1 MVTEDACIFLC
12 IICAFLAW
20 IIGYHIGK
28 DVGSEKRYENKE
40 EKRLKKLKL
49 IEGIDGVTSVQ
60 LTPIR
65 YVELLTK
72 EEECNELKLAIK
84 RFADETP
91 KGT

>member
-1 MVTEDACIFLC
+1 MVTNDACIFLC
-12 IICAFLAW
+12 AISAVLACL
-20 IIGYHIGK
+20 IGYFVGICIGQDAK
-28 DVGSEKRYENKE
+28 DEK
-40 EKRLKKLKL
+40 KRKKLKL

>member
-1 MVTEDACIFLC
+1 MVTNTVCLALCVVWSAIACM
-12 IICAFLAW
+12 
-20 IIGYHIGK
+20 IGYFVGNSLGQDTK
-28 DVGSEKRYENKE
+28 DEK
-40 EKRLKKLKL
+40 KRKKLKL

-91 KGT
+91 K

>member
-20 IIGYHIGK
+20 FIGYFIGK
-28 DVGSEKRYENKE
+28 CCKYDKCANIKGA
-40 EKRLKKLKL
+40 KLKL

>member
-1 MVTEDACIFLC
+1 MMVTQDVCIFLC
-12 IICAFLAW
+12 IVCSFLTGVICYF
-20 IIGYHIGK
+20 IGK
-28 DVGSEKRYENKE
+28 WDKE
-40 EKRLKKLKL
+40 DKHATIKGTKLKL

>member
-20 IIGYHIGK
+20 FIGYFIGK
-28 DVGSEKRYENKE
+28 WNKE
-40 EKRLKKLKL
+40 DKRADIKGTKLKL

>member
-1 MVTEDACIFLC
+1 MVTQDACIFLC
-12 IICAFLAW
+12 IVCSFLVG
-20 IIGYHIGK
+20 IVCYFIGK
-28 DVGSEKRYENKE
+28 WDKE
-40 EKRLKKLKL
+40 DKHTTIKGTKLKL

>member
-1 MVTEDACIFLC
+1 MMVTQYQVGFLILLLIFSVVFFALGYTQG
-12 IICAFLAW
+12 ICK
-20 IIGYHIGK
+20 GDERK
-28 DVGSEKRYENKE
+28 NEKKHE
-40 EKRLKKLKL
+40 KLKL

>member
-1 MVTEDACIFLC
+1 MMVTQDVCIFLC
-12 IICAFLAW
+12 IVCSFLTGVICYF
-20 IIGYHIGK
+20 IGK
-28 DVGSEKRYENKE
+28 WDKE
-40 EKRLKKLKL
+40 DKHTTIKGTKLKL

>member
-1 MVTEDACIFLC
+1 MMVTQDVCIFLC
-12 IICAFLAW
+12 IVCSFLTGVICYF
-20 IIGYHIGK
+20 IGK
-28 DVGSEKRYENKE
+28 WDKE
-40 EKRLKKLKL
+40 DKHATIKGTKLKL

-60 LTPIR
+60 LAPIR

>member
-1 MVTEDACIFLC
+1 MVTQDVCIFLC
-12 IICAFLAW
+12 IVCSFLT
-20 IIGYHIGK
+20 GVLCYFIGK
-28 DVGSEKRYENKE
+28 WDKE
-40 EKRLKKLKL
+40 DKHTTIKGTKLKL

-72 EEECNELKLAIK
+72 EEECNELNLAIK

>member
-1 MVTEDACIFLC
+1 MVTNDACIFLC
-12 IICAFLAW
+12 VVCF
-20 IIGYHIGK
+20 IGK
-28 DVGSEKRYENKE
+28 WDREDKYTTIKGT
-40 EKRLKKLKL
+40 KLKL

>member
-1 MVTEDACIFLC
+1 MVTQDTCIFLC

-20 IIGYHIGK
+20 FIGYFIGK
-28 DVGSEKRYENKE
+28 WNKE
-40 EKRLKKLKL
+40 DKCANIKGTKLKL

>member
-1 MVTEDACIFLC
+1 MMVAQYQDGFLILLIVSVIFFALGYTQG
-12 IICAFLAW
+12 ICK
-20 IIGYHIGK
+20 GDERKNGK
-28 DVGSEKRYENKE
+28 KHE
-40 EKRLKKLKL
+40 KLKL

>member
-1 MVTEDACIFLC
+1 MLTQDSMVLFLLLFSIITGVSGYALGRADKED
-12 IICAFLAW
+12 
-20 IIGYHIGK
+20 YVEDK
-28 DVGSEKRYENKE
+28 KR
-40 EKRLKKLKL
+40 KKLKL
-49 IEGIDGVTSVQ
+49 IEGIDGVSSVQ

-91 KGT
+91 KRT

>member
-1 MVTEDACIFLC
+1 MMYSVGDCF
-12 IICAFLAW
+12 IIALSCSLLSIWLGYF
-20 IIGYHIGK
+20 IGNSLGQDTK
-28 DVGSEKRYENKE
+28 DEK
-40 EKRLKKLKL
+40 KRKKLKL

>member
-1 MVTEDACIFLC
+1 MMVTQDVCIFLC
-12 IICAFLAW
+12 IVCSFLTGVICYF
-20 IIGYHIGK
+20 IGK
-28 DVGSEKRYENKE
+28 WDKE
-40 EKRLKKLKL
+40 DKYTTIKGTKLKL

>member
-1 MVTEDACIFLC
+1 MVTQDACIFLC
-12 IICAFLAW
+12 IVCSFL
-20 IIGYHIGK
+20 IGVVCYFIGK
-28 DVGSEKRYENKE
+28 WDKE
-40 EKRLKKLKL
+40 DKHTTIKGTKLKL

>member
-1 MVTEDACIFLC
+1 MMVISPDGCILLC
-12 IICAFLAW
+12 LLLTLIAGT
-20 IIGYHIGK
+20 IGYGIGRAYREDDK
-28 DVGSEKRYENKE
+28 QVKK
-40 EKRLKKLKL
+40 LKKLKL

>member
-1 MVTEDACIFLC
+1 MMVTNDACIFLC
-12 IICAFLAW
+12 VVSAFLAVF
-20 IIGYHIGK
+20 IGYFIGK
-28 DVGSEKRYENKE
+28 WDREDKYKTIKGT
-40 EKRLKKLKL
+40 KLKL
-49 IEGIDGVTSVQ
+49 IEGIDGVASVQ

>member
-1 MVTEDACIFLC
+1 MMVTQDVFIFLC
-12 IICAFLAW
+12 IVCSFLTGVICYF
-20 IIGYHIGK
+20 IGK
-28 DVGSEKRYENKE
+28 WDKE
-40 EKRLKKLKL
+40 DKHTTIKGTKLKL

>member
-1 MVTEDACIFLC
+1 MVTQDVCIFLC
-12 IICAFLAW
+12 IVCLFLTGVIC
-20 IIGYHIGK
+20 YSIGK
-28 DVGSEKRYENKE
+28 WDKE
-40 EKRLKKLKL
+40 VKHATIKGTKLKL

>member
-1 MVTEDACIFLC
+1 MMVTQDVCILLC
-12 IICAFLAW
+12 IVCSFLTGVICYF
-20 IIGYHIGK
+20 IGK
-28 DVGSEKRYENKE
+28 WDKE
-40 EKRLKKLKL
+40 DKHATIKGTKLKL

>member
-1 MVTEDACIFLC
+1 MDKPDLVILLVILC
-12 IICAFLAW
+12 SMISFYL
-20 IIGYHIGK
+20 GYTNGVCDREAKK
-28 DVGSEKRYENKE
+28 D
-40 EKRLKKLKL
+40 KKKHKKMEL

>member
-1 MVTEDACIFLC
+1 MMVTQDACIFLC
-12 IICAFLAW
+12 IVCSFLTGVLCYF
-20 IIGYHIGK
+20 IG
-28 DVGSEKRYENKE
+28 EWNKE
-40 EKRLKKLKL
+40 DKHTTIKGTKLKL

-72 EEECNELKLAIK
+72 EEECNELKIAIK

>member
-1 MVTEDACIFLC
+1 MNKPDLVILFVIVCSMISFYL
-12 IICAFLAW
+12 
-20 IIGYHIGK
+20 GYTNGVHDREAKK
-28 DVGSEKRYENKE
+28 DEKKY
-40 EKRLKKLKL
+40 KKLKL

>member
-1 MVTEDACIFLC
+1 MVTDDACIFLC

-20 IIGYHIGK
+20 FIGYFIGK
-28 DVGSEKRYENKE
+28 CCKYDKCANIKGE
-40 EKRLKKLKL
+40 KLKL

>member
-1 MVTEDACIFLC
+1 MMVTQDACSFLC
-12 IICAFLAW
+12 IVCSFLT
-20 IIGYHIGK
+20 GVLCYFIGK
-28 DVGSEKRYENKE
+28 WNKE
-40 EKRLKKLKL
+40 DKRADIKGTKLKL
-49 IEGIDGVTSVQ
+49 IEGIDGVASVQ

>member
-1 MVTEDACIFLC
+1 MVTQDVCIFLC
-12 IICAFLAW
+12 IVCSFLTGVICYF
-20 IIGYHIGK
+20 IGK
-28 DVGSEKRYENKE
+28 WDKE
-40 EKRLKKLKL
+40 DKYTTIKGTKLKL

>member
-1 MVTEDACIFLC
+1 MVTQDACILFVLMC
-12 IICAFLAW
+12 SVFSFY
-20 IIGYHIGK
+20 IGYIQGK
-28 DVGSEKRYENKE
+28 DVGSEKRYEKKE

-49 IEGIDGVTSVQ
+49 IEGIDGVASVQ

>member
-1 MVTEDACIFLC
+1 MVTQDACIFLC
-12 IICAFLAW
+12 IVCSFLTVVICYF
-20 IIGYHIGK
+20 IGK
-28 DVGSEKRYENKE
+28 LDKE
-40 EKRLKKLKL
+40 DKHTTIKGTKLKL

>member
-1 MVTEDACIFLC
+1 MMVTQDACIFLC
-12 IICAFLAW
+12 VVCAFLAW
-20 IIGYHIGK
+20 IIGYFIGK
-28 DVGSEKRYENKE
+28 WDKE
-40 EKRLKKLKL
+40 DKHVTIKDTKLKL